1 MKAHA
6 PGQSPLLLLDVVR
19 VLAVGGIDYAV
30 IGAMAAAVHGTIR
43 GTTDADAVLSISL
56 QRLKKLEIALA
67 QTGLL
72 TELRR
77 GDQDDPIPAML
88 VVRDAHDN
96 RVDLLAGLRGLDPNS
111 FSRTIAVPFHGDSI
125 RVIGCEDFIAMKCF
139 AGGPQDLVDARE
151 ALRTRRCWICSC
163 CARQRG
169 DSDKTPQMSWRHCWP
184 PDSRT
189 ARPVENQLALPSW
202 RFGRPA
208 MRLIAVV
215 SCLLLPCLAPA
226 AEPGKFS
233 GAAGKPIPRGAWNW
247 AIGKI

>member
-151 ALRTRRCWICSC
+151 ALRTNEAIRTRRHRCLGGI
-163 CARQRG
+163 AG
-169 DSDKTPQMSWRHCWP
+169 
-184 PDSRT
+184 
-189 ARPVENQLALPSW
+189 L
-202 RFGRPA
+202 
-208 MRLIAVV
+208 LIAELRGPLEINWR
-215 SCLLLPCLAPA
+215 CHHGALGGLPCD
-226 AEPGKFS
+226 
-233 GAAGKPIPRGAWNW
+233 
-247 AIGKI
+247 